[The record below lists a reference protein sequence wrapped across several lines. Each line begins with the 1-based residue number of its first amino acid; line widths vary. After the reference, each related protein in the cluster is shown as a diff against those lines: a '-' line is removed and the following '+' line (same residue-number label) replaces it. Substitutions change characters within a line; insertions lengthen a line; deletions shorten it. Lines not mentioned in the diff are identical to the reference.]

1 MPVSKF
7 QINNFGRSQDG
18 AVAVEFAIVSLIF
31 ITFVMAI
38 FEFSRLLW
46 VKQAIS
52 DVAVR
57 AARCA
62 TAGNADSAT
71 DCRNDPEIN
80 DYAIVEAA
88 AVGVLLVRD
97 QVTADRGVPCN
108 GYLANQVRIDF
119 HFNSP
124 VIGLIP
130 DFVQDISVEACYPV
144 GT

>member
-1 MPVSKF
+1 MSKL
-7 QINNFGRSQDG
+7 QIYNFRRSQDG
-18 AVAVEFAIVSLIF
+18 AVAVEFAIVALLF

-62 TAGNADSAT
+62 TVGNADSSIS
-71 DCRNDPEIN
+71 CRNDPEIN
-80 DYAIVEAA
+80 DYAINEAA

-97 QVTADRGVPCN
+97 QVTSNLSVPCN
-108 GYLANQVRIDF
+108 GYIANQVEITF
-119 HFNSP
+119 HLNSP
-124 VIGLIP
+124 ITGLIP
-130 DFVQDISVEACYPV
+130 SFLQDISVVACYPASA
-144 GT
+144 